1 MLLFIFSNSSCSF
14 PRILI
19 SIHLMLLFIIS
30 SPCLFSPFF
39 KFQYISCYCLS
50 VPFNKFLFCYIH
62 FNTSHVT
69 VYRNGRVQ
77 PNSCKLISI
86 HLMLLFINPCDLR
99 RIRSVNFNTSHVT
112 VYLELME
119 NGTFHQH
126 DFNTSHVTVYLCQNG
141 TSCNHSIISIH
152 LMLLFI

>member
-1 MLLFIFSNSSCSF
+1 MLLFIFSNSSWSF

-69 VYRNGRVQ
+69 VYRIRNRIKFQIGVFQ
-77 PNSCKLISI
+77 YISCYCLSSPSIPISTSLIHISI
-86 HLMLLFINPCDLR
+86 HLMLLFIQY
-99 RIRSVNFNTSHVT
+99 IYSTSSSAG
-112 VYLELME
+112 
-119 NGTFHQH
+119 N
-126 DFNTSHVTVYLCQNG
+126 
-141 TSCNHSIISIH
+141 ISIH